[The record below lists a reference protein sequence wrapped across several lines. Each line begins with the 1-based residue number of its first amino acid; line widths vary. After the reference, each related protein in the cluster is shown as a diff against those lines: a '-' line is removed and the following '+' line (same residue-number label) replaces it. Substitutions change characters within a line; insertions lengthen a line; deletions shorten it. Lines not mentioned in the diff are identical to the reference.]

1 MSAPNLPEWYIHDIA
16 RKVSNILDDD
26 KVYSRLLLGAVEIY
40 SLSKNTMIRVRFNG
54 SGFFYMYGAYR
65 IQDMDK
71 RTGGMTRSSC
81 AYISDNPEGIATR
94 EPDFDKITDAVEGL
108 NRKQSVVSQVN
119 HVLSDH
125 FGQKGH
131 EAFVRSSTLWV
142 KPDGNLIA
150 ENRGTCT
157 VADDLVVWVRSARHQ
172 TEIVKALHQSG
183 LKVRTY

>member
-1 MSAPNLPEWYIHDIA
+1 
-16 RKVSNILDDD
+16 
-26 KVYSRLLLGAVEIY
+26 
-40 SLSKNTMIRVRFNG
+40 
-54 SGFFYMYGAYR
+54 
-65 IQDMDK
+65 MDK

-81 AYISDNPEGIATR
+81 AYISDNPEGIATK

-108 NRKQSVVSQVN
+108 ARKQDVVSQVN
-119 HVLSDH
+119 HVLSDY

-131 EAFVRSSTLWV
+131 EAFVRSSTLWI

-157 VADDLVVWVRSARHQ
+157 IADDLVVWVRSARHQ

>member
-1 MSAPNLPEWYIHDIA
+1 MSAPNPPQWYIHDIT
-16 RKVSNILDDD
+16 RKVSEILDDD
-26 KVYSRLLLGAVEIY
+26 KVYTRLLLGAVEIY

-71 RTGGMTRSSC
+71 RSGGMTRSSC

-94 EPDFDKITDAVEGL
+94 EPDFDKINDAVEGL
-108 NRKQSVVSQVN
+108 NRKQDVISQVN
-119 HVLSDH
+119 RVLSDY

-131 EAFVRSSTLWV
+131 KAFVGSSTLWV

-172 TEIVKALHQSG
+172 IEIVKALHQSG